1 MRELTV
7 PKLNN
12 NDDAYILV
20 EWLFGDG
27 DTVPAGAEVAVLET
41 SKVAEDF
48 VCEQGGVL
56 QRLAA
61 EKSEC
66 RPGDVIG
73 LLFATDEERQ
83 RHLAK
88 PTGPD
93 HPAGTGAQPASE
105 SEPELIITAAAR
117 ALMVERGVTSDQLRT
132 LGKTVIKRSD
142 VERLLTAAP
151 ATPAPAAAATP
162 GAGAATAAAAPTTTD
177 AAAAAASASTVEIS
191 RHQRAV
197 AGVVSESHRT
207 IPAAYAL
214 AKVEVSAALALTA
227 EQARRSGHPV
237 GLTELLIR
245 TVARLRP
252 QFPLC
257 FARLSED
264 GATATV
270 PEASHVA
277 VTVDVGRGLFMPV
290 VRDADTRSLASIAE
304 TLTDF
309 RIKALR
315 GGFREEEFADAGI
328 AVSLNNDDGIVFAV
342 PIVFPGTACMVTLG
356 GVVEELG
363 LGADGRPAP
372 RRVCHVGLA
381 YDHRLVNG
389 REAMAFLQRVRT
401 ALQAPGEE

>member
-1 MRELTV
+1 MLELTV

-12 NDDAYILV
+12 NDDAYVLV

-27 DTVPAGAEVAVLET
+27 DTVPDGAEVAVLET
-41 SKVAEDF
+41 SKVAEDL

-56 QRLAA
+56 QQLAA
-61 EKSEC
+61 EKTEC

-73 LLFATDEERQ
+73 LLFATDEERR
-83 RHLAK
+83 RHLAAS
-88 PTGPD
+88 TGPD
-93 HPAGTGAQPASE
+93 RQAGSGPE
-105 SEPELIITAAAR
+105 SEQGPELIITAAAR
-117 ALMVERGVTSDQLRT
+117 ALMTERGVTPEKLRA
-132 LGKTVIKRSD
+132 LGKTVIKRVD
-142 VERLLTAAP
+142 VERWLAAAPEAAGTAPATADSAQAPADSAPASSAAP
-151 ATPAPAAAATP
+151 AEPAAK
-162 GAGAATAAAAPTTTD
+162 
-177 AAAAAASASTVEIS
+177 STVAIT

-214 AKVEVSAALALTA
+214 AKVEVSAALELTA
-227 EQARRSGHPV
+227 ARARESGNPV
-237 GLTELLIR
+237 GLTELLIQ
-245 TVARLRP
+245 TVASLRP
-252 QFPLC
+252 RFPLC
-257 FARLSED
+257 FARLGED
-264 GATATV
+264 GETATV

-290 VRDADTRSLASIAE
+290 VRDADTQPLASIAE

-315 GGFREEEFADAGI
+315 GSFREEEFADAGI

-363 LGADGRPAP
+363 LGADGRPEP

-389 REAMAFLQRVRT
+389 REAMAFLRGIRT
-401 ALQAPGEE
+401 ALQAPGEG